1 MASLAKPKHRLFW
14 KYAVILVALVGGAL
28 IVSGVIDLLFTYRD
42 TRNTLAEF
50 QREKATSAAATI
62 EQFLD
67 DIEWQVQQAA
77 KTPRVASST
86 RLELR
91 RPDYLRLLKHVPA
104 ITDLSYT
111 DGTGKEQISVSR
123 LTLAV
128 VGSSENPS
136 QVKELQEPK
145 AGDVYYSPV
154 YFRDETEPYMTI
166 AVVERGS
173 DPGVVAA
180 EVNLKFILEVVSR
193 IKVGKAGRA

>member
-14 KYAVILVALVGGAL
+14 KYAVTLTVLVGGAL
-28 IVSGVIDLLFTYRD
+28 IVSGLIDLLFAYSD
-42 TRNTLAEF
+42 TRSTPAEF

-104 ITDLSYT
+104 ITDSAT
-111 DGTGKEQISVSR
+111 WMGRRNGGNAASR
-123 LTLAV
+123 SA
-128 VGSSENPS
+128 
-136 QVKELQEPK
+136 
-145 AGDVYYSPV
+145 PV
-154 YFRDETEPYMTI
+154 PRT
-166 AVVERGS
+166 
-173 DPGVVAA
+173 
-180 EVNLKFILEVVSR
+180 
-193 IKVGKAGRA
+193 

>member
-1 MASLAKPKHRLFW
+1 MEEVKTVASLAKPKHRLFW

-28 IVSGVIDLLFTYRD
+28 IVSGVIDLLFTYRH

-50 QREKATSAAATI
+50 QREKATSAAAATI

-104 ITDLSYT
+104 ITDSAT
-111 DGTGKEQISVSR
+111 WMGRRNGGNAASR
-123 LTLAV
+123 SA
-128 VGSSENPS
+128 
-136 QVKELQEPK
+136 
-145 AGDVYYSPV
+145 PV
-154 YFRDETEPYMTI
+154 PRT
-166 AVVERGS
+166 
-173 DPGVVAA
+173 
-180 EVNLKFILEVVSR
+180 
-193 IKVGKAGRA
+193 